1 MKTEDLQALGLDENQ
16 IKKVFELNGKDVKA
30 EQKKTEKAEAERD
43 QYKERAETAEETLKS
58 FDGVDVEKL
67 NKDIA
72 DWKAKAEAAEQEYKD
87 QLYKRD
93 FNDAMNAKLA
103 EIKFTS
109 EMAKKAVAA
118 EIMEAGLPMK
128 DGEIMG
134 LDDVIKKIKEKD
146 ATAFA
151 SDKPDVKFTDVPK
164 GTAGGNTGKS
174 LKDYTLDE
182 RIKLKNSN
190 PELYE
195 RLKRGE

>member
-1 MKTEDLQALGLDENQ
+1 MRTEDLQAIGLDEEQ

-43 QYKERAETAEETLKS
+43 QYKERAEAAEKTLKS
-58 FDGVDVEKL
+58 FDGVDVGKL

-72 DWKAKAEAAEQEYKD
+72 DWKAKAEAAEKDFKD

-93 FNDAMNAKLA
+93 FNDALNAKLA

-151 SDKPDVKFTDVPK
+151 PDKPGAKFTDVPK
-164 GTAGGNTGKS
+164 GASGGGTGKS